1 MTISLIPAIQVIIES
16 VWLYNKNLNKIDSYS
31 DCSTKYDK
39 EELDYKLEKSRTG
52 KEVVLEI
59 WEI

>member
-31 DCSTKYDK
+31 DCSRKYDK
-39 EELDYKLEKSRTG
+39 EELDCKLEKSRTG